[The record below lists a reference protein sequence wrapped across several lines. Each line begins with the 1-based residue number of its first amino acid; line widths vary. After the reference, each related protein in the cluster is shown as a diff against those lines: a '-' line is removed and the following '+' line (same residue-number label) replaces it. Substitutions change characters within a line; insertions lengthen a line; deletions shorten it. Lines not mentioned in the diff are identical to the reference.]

1 MLVLLLLL
9 ESSLLCI
16 SFLNIPQFYHKQ
28 KKVQNHH
35 IIFSNYGTK
44 DPSIDLFISTSNTNT
59 NLNNFSMDR
68 TKVVDNNDDGL
79 LNFDEEPSSMDY
91 NTKMKLVKSIID
103 TDTSLLEELVPI
115 LVQKEDDIKILIKA
129 LSGCRSNSDWR
140 TAFSLYQ
147 YSKKLLMMGMFSEQ
161 KKENYN
167 YATSVITSSAKI
179 ERIPPVIYG
188 QCLVALARGG
198 AEVQAYQVLCEM
210 LESGVAPNLVTMDNI
225 ILELSSRGAYKVIIE
240 MIEQLTR
247 FRSETAVSN
256 VALNALLN
264 ACNRVEAYDSIVY
277 SYQRFIAVERES
289 NHIVLDKIGFS
300 VLLKACDRIED
311 AITPIEAFYRIVRHS
326 PNGGLSGVD
335 NIITK
340 SSLQRM
346 MAICLKTNSRDI
358 AMEFMLRI
366 EKDDWSVWHE
376 EPHFSSMFQ
385 QLLSEE
391 TKGSLTTMDP
401 RLYSAMI
408 AILSAENYTID
419 KAYEL
424 FEHYRDNKGILDES
438 MFTSLI
444 FAQRKRGDH
453 NMASKIFE
461 DLLDYTDAVNYKKS
475 KSECDSIVSVASC
488 NALLTVYSECNID
501 ENRIQSSGL
510 QKKTDE
516 LFDIMKTRNI
526 PWNPQTYYALML
538 GQNNSGMVIQ
548 LWHQMKAQQKDNGSK
563 VLNKAV
569 TMETLKACVEEGNGR
584 LALEILQ
591 DVQQLSRSNQGS
603 PFVLPDMPMYVLG
616 LNAMQ
621 NDPQGR
627 SNETMRLLNMMKESE
642 LKPNLKV
649 YNVVFGILQKALDWR
664 NSMGMLFQMFLTGQK
679 VNPKIV
685 NSVLITCSKSQQWDL
700 VLRLFDEIST
710 IRSPNTMRLFDMTS
724 VSCSVHASI
733 KLGNSNATRN
743 LLQQALLLNETIS
756 SSALRYAA
764 TIFDKEDLTSDSEW
778 LFDNFVGGHLDP
790 WTVDLHGY
798 SSSVAKGAVLS
809 ALSLIKDE
817 TEETDIVKNMIIITG
832 RGKHSGGSKSLLK
845 PVLQSWLRSC
855 FDPPLQAAELSENP
869 GRLIISKELLY
880 HWTQQQSSKSE
891 IRKKK

>member
-311 AITPIEAFYRIVRHS
+311 AIYATKAALKEGIVPGGGIALFNAAEKIKPS
-326 PNGGLSGVD
+326 NEGEEVLLKSIIAPMATILVNAGISIDIGVPEEEGVGINVVNGEYV
-335 NIITK
+335 
-340 SSLQRM
+340 
-346 MAICLKTNSRDI
+346 
-358 AMEFMLRI
+358 
-366 EKDDWSVWHE
+366 
-376 EPHFSSMFQ
+376 
-385 QLLSEE
+385 
-391 TKGSLTTMDP
+391 
-401 RLYSAMI
+401 
-408 AILSAENYTID
+408 
-419 KAYEL
+419 
-424 FEHYRDNKGILDES
+424 
-438 MFTSLI
+438 
-444 FAQRKRGDH
+444 
-453 NMASKIFE
+453 NM
-461 DLLDYTDAVNYKKS
+461 
-475 KSECDSIVSVASC
+475 
-488 NALLTVYSECNID
+488 
-501 ENRIQSSGL
+501 
-510 QKKTDE
+510 
-516 LFDIMKTRNI
+516 
-526 PWNPQTYYALML
+526 
-538 GQNNSGMVIQ
+538 
-548 LWHQMKAQQKDNGSK
+548 
-563 VLNKAV
+563 
-569 TMETLKACVEEGNGR
+569 VEEG
-584 LALEILQ
+584 
-591 DVQQLSRSNQGS
+591 
-603 PFVLPDMPMYVLG
+603 
-616 LNAMQ
+616 
-621 NDPQGR
+621 
-627 SNETMRLLNMMKESE
+627 
-642 LKPNLKV
+642 
-649 YNVVFGILQKALDWR
+649 
-664 NSMGMLFQMFLTGQK
+664 
-679 VNPKIV
+679 
-685 NSVLITCSKSQQWDL
+685 
-700 VLRLFDEIST
+700 
-710 IRSPNTMRLFDMTS
+710 
-724 VSCSVHASI
+724 
-733 KLGNSNATRN
+733 
-743 LLQQALLLNETIS
+743 
-756 SSALRYAA
+756 
-764 TIFDKEDLTSDSEW
+764 
-778 LFDNFVGGHLDP
+778 
-790 WTVDLHGY
+790 
-798 SSSVAKGAVLS
+798 
-809 ALSLIKDE
+809 
-817 TEETDIVKNMIIITG
+817 IID
-832 RGKHSGGSKSLLK
+832 
-845 PVLQSWLRSC
+845 PVLVTKTALKNAVSVVTT
-855 FDPPLQAAELSENP
+855 
-869 GRLIISKELLY
+869 IISADCVISNIRVNE
-880 HWTQQQSSKSE
+880 SS
-891 IRKKK
+891 